1 MRVRI
6 VEGLVAELE
15 PMLGEHECAMIVDAA
30 PEVQVGWLWSPEGC
44 AAPPY
49 VAEAGPDEVTVAHSY
64 LLADAQTVG
73 DLRNALVE
81 ILGL

>member
-1 MRVRI
+1 MRVRVI
-6 VEGLVAELE
+6 EGRVAELD
-15 PMLGEHECAMIVDAA
+15 PVLGEHECAMIVDAA
-30 PEVQVGWLWSPEGC
+30 PEVQAGWLWSPEGC
-44 AAPPY
+44 AAPHDA
-49 VAEAGPDEVTVAHSY
+49 AEEGPDDVTVAHSY